1 MSHTGLSHR
10 ILFEKRVHYK
20 KVVKPFLWPFAN
32 TRQASRAP
40 CRHRWSTGQSCSVW
54 THQNAPASHYQMTV
68 LGIWNE
74 TYLLSQNQLPRVLHI
89 EAHRLATSELFCSN
103 GLRWGINNKRS
114 GITSDI
120 EFIVRMILM
129 IFSSTPDSQ
138 DKSLSSLSTA
148 KSWVSW
154 SHGFLSDLWKR
165 WILRLGVY
173 FFALSI
179 RKLRNKP
186 VVL

>member
-1 MSHTGLSHR
+1 MQ
-10 ILFEKRVHYK
+10 
-20 KVVKPFLWPFAN
+20 PFRWPFAN
-32 TRQASRAP
+32 TWQASRAP

-54 THQNAPASHYQMTV
+54 THRNAPVSHYQMTV

-74 TYLLSQNQLPRVLHI
+74 TYLLSQNQPTRVLHI
-89 EAHRLATSELFCSN
+89 ETHHLATSELFCSN
-103 GLRWGINNKRS
+103 GLHWGIKNKSS
-114 GITSDI
+114 GIKSDI

-129 IFSSTPDSQ
+129 TFSSTLDLQ
-138 DKSLSSLSTA
+138 DKSLSSLSTV
-148 KSWVSW
+148 KSWESPMW
-154 SHGFLSDLWKR
+154 SHGFLSDLWKW